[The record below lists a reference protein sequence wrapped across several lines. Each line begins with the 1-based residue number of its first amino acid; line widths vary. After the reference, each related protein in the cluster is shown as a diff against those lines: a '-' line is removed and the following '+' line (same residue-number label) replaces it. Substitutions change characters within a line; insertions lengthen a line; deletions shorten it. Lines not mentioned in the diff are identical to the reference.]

1 VLRDGTESAESRPAR
16 LFYIST
22 DKATRRSSSF
32 GERADAPRHRDAGRL
47 FFFFL
52 LHILL
57 ILLLPLNF
65 FLT

>member
-32 GERADAPRHRDAGRL
+32 GERADAPRHRDVGRL
-47 FFFFL
+47 FFFFFISFFFF
-52 LHILL
+52 IL
-57 ILLLPLNF
+57 LNF